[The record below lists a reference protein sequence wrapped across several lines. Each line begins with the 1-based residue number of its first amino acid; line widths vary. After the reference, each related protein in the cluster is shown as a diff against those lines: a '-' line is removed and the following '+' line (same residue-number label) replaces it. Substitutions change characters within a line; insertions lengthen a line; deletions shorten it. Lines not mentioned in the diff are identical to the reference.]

1 MWNFNGKR
9 FFQAKILQLALTK
22 LSQWYH
28 HAHIGQQLE
37 TLFSI
42 LSIIAVLYSYKKKKK
57 KKSYQSIIAVLYDLK
72 KQDNQHF
79 LQETC

>member
-57 KKSYQSIIAVLYDLK
+57 SYQSIIAVLYDLK